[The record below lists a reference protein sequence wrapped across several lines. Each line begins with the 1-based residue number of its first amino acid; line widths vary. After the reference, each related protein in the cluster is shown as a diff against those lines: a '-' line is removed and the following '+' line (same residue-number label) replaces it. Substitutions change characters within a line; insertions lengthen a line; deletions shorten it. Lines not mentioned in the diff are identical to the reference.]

1 MNPLDIAIVG
11 VAAVLLAAVYR
22 IVRGPTAADRAV
34 AADLLTF
41 SVVGLLVLAGARLE
55 RLGTF
60 DLVLIATLVTFLA
73 AVSLARGLMG
83 GRR

>member
-1 MNPLDIAIVG
+1 MSPLDIAIVG

-22 IVRGPTAADRAV
+22 IARGPTAADRAI

-41 SVVGLLVLAGARLE
+41 SVVGLLVLVGARLE

-60 DLVLIATLVTFLA
+60 DLVLIATLVSFLA

>member
-1 MNPLDIAIVG
+1 MSPLDIAIVCI
-11 VAAVLLAAVYR
+11 AAVLLGSVYR
-22 IVRGPTAADRAV
+22 IIAGPTAADRAV

-41 SVVGLLVLAGARLE
+41 SVVGILVLIGARLE
-55 RLGTF
+55 RMGTF
-60 DLVLIATLVTFLA
+60 DLVLIATLVSFLA

>member
-1 MNPLDIAIVG
+1 MSPLDIAILG

-22 IVRGPTAADRAV
+22 IVRGPTPADRAI

-41 SVVGLLVLAGARLE
+41 SVVGVLVLAGARLE

-60 DLVLIATLVTFLA
+60 DLVLVATLVTFLT
-73 AVSLARGLMG
+73 AVSLARGVMG

>member
-1 MNPLDIAIVG
+1 MNPLDIAIIG
-11 VAAVLLAAVYR
+11 VAAVLLIAVYR
-22 IVRGPTAADRAV
+22 IVAGPTGADRAV

-41 SVVGLLVLAGARLE
+41 SVVGVLVLAGARLE

-60 DLVLIATLVTFLA
+60 DLVLIATLVTFLS

>member
-11 VAAVLLAAVYR
+11 VAVVLLIAVYR
-22 IVRGPTAADRAV
+22 IAHGPTGADRAV

-41 SVVGLLVLAGARLE
+41 SVVGVLVLVGARLE

-60 DLVLIATLVTFLA
+60 DLVLVATLVTFLS

>member
-1 MNPLDIAIVG
+1 MSPLDIAIVG
-11 VAAVLLAAVYR
+11 VAAVLLIAVFR
-22 IVRGPTAADRAV
+22 ISRGPTAADRAI

-41 SVVGLLVLAGARLE
+41 SVVGLLVLGGARLE

-73 AVSLARGLMG
+73 AVSLARGLTG

>member
-1 MNPLDIAIVG
+1 MSPLDIAITG

-22 IVRGPTAADRAV
+22 IIRGPTAADRAV

-41 SVVGLLVLAGARLE
+41 SVVGILVLIGARWE
-55 RLGTF
+55 RMGTF

>member
-1 MNPLDIAIVG
+1 MTPLDIAIVCI
-11 VAAVLLAAVYR
+11 AAVLLSSVYR
-22 IVRGPTAADRAV
+22 IVAGPTAADRTV

-41 SVVGLLVLAGARLE
+41 SVVGILVLIGARWE

-60 DLVLIATLVTFLA
+60 DLVLIATLVSFLA

>member
-1 MNPLDIAIVG
+1 MNPLDIAIIGIAV
-11 VAAVLLAAVYR
+11 VLLIAVYR
-22 IVRGPTAADRAV
+22 IVAGPTGADRAV

-41 SVVGLLVLAGARLE
+41 SVVGVLVLAGARLE

-60 DLVLIATLVTFLA
+60 DLVLIATLVTFLS